1 MSSLAPALPGRLGG
15 AAQRWWEGASEHL
28 QFALLIAGV
37 RQPGWGRLLHA
48 LRKWWASR
56 RIRLRTLVASCV
68 RWARKNPVAAA
79 ALAVLVGG
87 IDVLALTRALA
98 SPNAS
103 ARRRLVETLAS
114 ATTYD
119 AYGVAERD
127 LAAFDGASKTKVSPP
142 TPAEHQ
148 DEPAFRELD
157 YGMQLFCDLRT
168 GAALTEVQWADMT
181 SALRAGLAGAVTF
194 VSDAAL
200 SGNPTGDADAARS
213 LQRLSDA
220 CRALCFQSPDCPGWT
235 ARERALLL
243 RETQQVCGTYALAL
257 SGGGMLGVFHTG
269 VVCTLFKHGLLPRVL
284 SGSSA
289 GAIVAAVL
297 CTRTD
302 DDLVDFFE
310 SWPDAGSPLTQLFL
324 TFFGPTPT
332 LERLTNLLFRT
343 GFMLP
348 VARLRANLRAL
359 YGDVTFA
366 EAHKYSGRILNVSIS
381 GTRPGEQPRL
391 LNHLIAGEVLVW
403 SAVAASCS
411 FPGLYAPQSLI
422 AKRGDRF
429 VPWLSPGAP
438 VPDVLT
444 AAAASGFLE
453 RRFRDGSVDADIPR
467 HLLGELFNVSRVVVS
482 QVNPYLFPVLRFVLS
497 RILPR
502 RSLALIALTDLS
514 RRAHFLLRLR
524 SLGIFTPTATRLI
537 EGELR
542 HWYSIS
548 ESILATVTR
557 MIGEW
562 SAITLIR
569 DILHTV
575 QGAFEG
581 DVTILREPT
590 TSDVLLAISNPKPH
604 DLAIAFLKGQ
614 QATWAKLS
622 RLKSVLSAVLI
633 IEQATRELE
642 QQVQL
647 GRRRRQL
654 GGDERA
660 SVCFSPVRRS
670 VDIRSQSRD

>member
-1 MSSLAPALPGRLGG
+1 MWAS
-15 AAQRWWEGASEHL
+15 ASEHL
-28 QFALLIAGV
+28 QFALLIAGL
-37 RQPGWGRLLHA
+37 RQPSWSRLMHV
-48 LRKWWASR
+48 LRKWTTSA
-56 RIRLRTLVASCV
+56 RIRLWKAVAMCA
-68 RWARKNPVAAA
+68 RWARSNRVTAA
-79 ALAVLVGG
+79 ALAVLVAGL
-87 IDVLALTRALA
+87 DVFALTRMLA
-98 SPNAS
+98 SPH
-103 ARRRLVETLAS
+103 ARRRRALVATLAS
-114 ATTYD
+114 STTYD
-119 AYGVAERD
+119 AYGEAERD
-127 LAAFDGASKTKVSPP
+127 LAAFDAPTRAVVKHSPP
-142 TPAEHQ
+142 TPAVQ
-148 DEPAFRELD
+148 AEPVFNELS
-157 YGMQLFCDLRT
+157 YGMQLFCELRA
-168 GAALTEVQWADMT
+168 GAQLSEVQWADMT
-181 SALRAGLAGAVTF
+181 NALRAGLAGAVSF

-200 SGNPTGDADAARS
+200 SGDPADDADASRS
-213 LQRLSDA
+213 LQRLTDA
-220 CRALCFQSPDCPGWT
+220 CRALCYQSPDCPGWT

-269 VVCTLFKHGLLPRVL
+269 VVFTLHKNGLLPRVF

-302 DDLVDFFE
+302 EDLKEFFE
-310 SWPDAGSPLTQLFL
+310 HWPDEGSPLTQLFL
-324 TFFGPTPT
+324 SFFGPTPT

-348 VARLRANLRAL
+348 VARLRQNLRGL

-366 EAHKYSGRILNVSIS
+366 EAHAYSGRILNVSIS

-391 LNHLIAGEVLVW
+391 LNHISAGEVLVW

-438 VPDVLT
+438 VPDLLT
-444 AAAASGFLE
+444 AASTAGFLE

-482 QVNPYLFPVLRFVLS
+482 QVNPYLWPM
-497 RILPR
+497 
-502 RSLALIALTDLS
+502 
-514 RRAHFLLRLR
+514 LRLR

-542 HWYSIS
+542 HWYGIS
-548 ESILATVTR
+548 ESLLAAVSRVT
-557 MIGEW
+557 GKW
-562 SAITLIR
+562 SAITFIR

-575 QGAFEG
+575 QGAWSG
-581 DVTILREPT
+581 DITILREPT
-590 TSDVLLAISNPKPH
+590 ARDVLLAISNPRPH
-604 DLAIAFLKGQ
+604 DLAVAFLKGQ
-614 QATWAKLS
+614 QATWAQLAKL
-622 RLKSVLSAVLI
+622 RSVLSAQQV
-633 IEQATRELE
+633 IEQATKELE

-647 GRRRRQL
+647 SRRRRQL

-660 SVCFSPVRRS
+660 SASVCFSPRRS
-670 VDIRSQSRD
+670 VDLRSRESRE

>member
-1 MSSLAPALPGRLGG
+1 MSSLAPALPGRLSLGG
-15 AAQRWWEGASEHL
+15 AAQRWWEGASGENL

-37 RQPGWGRLLHA
+37 RRPSWTRLVHA
-48 LRKWWASR
+48 LRKWWASG
-56 RIRLRTLVASCV
+56 RIRLWILIASCA
-68 RWARKNPVAAA
+68 RWARKNRVAAA
-79 ALAVLVGG
+79 ALVVCVAGV
-87 IDVLALTRALA
+87 DVLALTRVLA
-98 SPNAS
+98 SPR
-103 ARRRLVETLAS
+103 ARRRRSLVATLAS
-114 ATTYD
+114 STTYD

-127 LAAFDGASKTKVSPP
+127 LAAFDAFDAPKTQVVKKSSP
-142 TPAEHQ
+142 TPAAHQ
-148 DEPAFRELD
+148 DEPVFRELD
-157 YGMQLFCDLRT
+157 YGMQIFCDLRA
-168 GAALTEVQWADMT
+168 GKQLTELEWGDLN

-194 VSDAAL
+194 VSDAVL
-200 SGNPTGDADAARS
+200 SGDLTDDSDAARS

-302 DDLVDFFE
+302 ADLVEFFE

-332 LERLTNLLFRT
+332 LERLTNLLFRS

-391 LNHLIAGEVLVW
+391 LNHLVAGEVLVW

-438 VPDVLT
+438 VPDLLT

-467 HLLGELFNVSRVVVS
+467 HLLAELFNVSRVIVS
-482 QVNPYLFPVLRFVLS
+482 QVNPYLFPV
-497 RILPR
+497 
-502 RSLALIALTDLS
+502 
-514 RRAHFLLRLR
+514 LRLR

-557 MIGEW
+557 ITGEW

-614 QATWAKLS
+614 QATWAQLS
-622 RLKSVLSAVLI
+622 RLKKVLSAVLC

-647 GRRRRQL
+647 SRRRRQL

-660 SVCFSPVRRS
+660 SACFNPVRRS
-670 VDIRSQSRD
+670 VDIRSQSRE